1 MFLIL
6 AKLKIS
12 RTYVF
17 ASDTISEVHIS
28 ASVAYKSVKMHL
40 TFIVCR
46 STMQGTEFIS
56 SWIWFSPGFGPGS
69 DLALAA
75 TAHESGGS
83 SDLPAAAILRQQ
95 RLGGS
100 SDLAAA
106 AVWRQHGFSGSTDLA
121 AARIWRQQ
129 RLGGRGIW
137 MRRGFSDSRLE
148 AAGIGSSSNLA
159 GHFTAVLRQ

>member
-1 MFLIL
+1 
-6 AKLKIS
+6 
-12 RTYVF
+12 
-17 ASDTISEVHIS
+17 
-28 ASVAYKSVKMHL
+28 
-40 TFIVCR
+40 
-46 STMQGTEFIS
+46 MQGTEFIS

-106 AVWRQHGFSGSTDLA
+106 AVWRQHGFSGSTDLEA
-121 AARIWRQQ
+121 AATWRQRGFGGDGDFATVGWRQQ
-129 RLGGRGIW
+129 GLAAAATWRGILLPP
-137 MRRGFSDSRLE
+137 F
-148 AAGIGSSSNLA
+148 
-159 GHFTAVLRQ
+159 FF